1 MREMR
6 GENIIGY
13 CILFDEIEYYT
24 SSVYIFDKVCV
35 GRGKRREKGRGRGKD
50 IIKSRKRK
58 I

>member
-6 GENIIGY
+6 GENKIGY

-24 SSVYIFDKVCV
+24 SSVYIFDKVCI

-58 I
+58 K